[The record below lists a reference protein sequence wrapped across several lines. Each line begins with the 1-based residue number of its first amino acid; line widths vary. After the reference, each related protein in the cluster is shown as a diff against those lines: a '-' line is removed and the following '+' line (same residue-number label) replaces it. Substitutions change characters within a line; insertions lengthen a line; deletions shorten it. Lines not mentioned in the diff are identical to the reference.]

1 MACYGLSFF
10 LPFMAQV
17 RSMQAM
23 KTRKDKMRIYNLPYG
38 SSKRGF
44 FFPDIF
50 YLTSIYLHSVI
61 LNISNKRNYNQ
72 LSQRE
77 KPKFC

>member
-1 MACYGLSFF
+1 MASYGLSFL

-17 RSMQAM
+17 QSMQAM
-23 KTRKDKMRIYNLPYG
+23 KTRKDKMRIHNLPYG
-38 SSKRGF
+38 TSKRGF

-61 LNISNKRNYNQ
+61 LNISNKKLQ
-72 LSQRE
+72 SAVS
-77 KPKFC
+77 KGKT

>member
-23 KTRKDKMRIYNLPYG
+23 KTRKDKMRIHNLPYE
-38 SSKRGF
+38 SSKRVF
-44 FFPDIF
+44 FFQIS